1 MDKLQSDAARIEQNC
16 RNKQLELAEVEKRVP
31 ELQKLLVANEQ
42 RLRDEI
48 EGVGVNLIRKTQL
61 LNEHRVSNKANFSI
75 YFAVSLICFCG
86 NRML

>member
-1 MDKLQSDAARIEQNC
+1 LDKLQSDAARIEQNC

-31 ELQKLLVANEQ
+31 ELQKQLVANEQ

-61 LNEHRVSNKANFSI
+61 LNEHRVSNLGNLLI
-75 YFAVSLICFCG
+75 YYNV
-86 NRML
+86 